1 MVILTWFWLV
11 RLFGLMD
18 IKSTNTI
25 LTSFNH
31 RNSGLHFKEVNL
43 PSSSG
48 SGRGFCRIS
57 QFFIATNKL
66 NSAHQA
72 KVIDNIYKQAKN

>member
-1 MVILTWFWLV
+1 MPNRFGRIAYFYGDFNMLLV
-11 RLFGLMD
+11 S
-18 IKSTNTI
+18 KTI

-31 RNSGLHFKEVNL
+31 RNYGLLFKEVNL